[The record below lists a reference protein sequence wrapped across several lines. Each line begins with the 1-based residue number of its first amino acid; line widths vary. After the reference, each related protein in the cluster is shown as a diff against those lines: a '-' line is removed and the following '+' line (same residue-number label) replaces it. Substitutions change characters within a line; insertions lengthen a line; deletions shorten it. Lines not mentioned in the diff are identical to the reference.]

1 MNEQKY
7 NDKECERAARH
18 QIDMQNGVWGPTH
31 TGPIYVKH
39 LDASVW
45 IDQVLLPT
53 ICQQEIDAYH
63 DEPEISHALKRLKQ
77 FILSRQDEWKGK

>member
-1 MNEQKY
+1 MSDTNIRLTPELGG
-7 NDKECERAARH
+7 
-18 QIDMQNGVWGPTH
+18 IDMKGSGPLKCAT
-31 TGPIYVKH
+31 ISA
-39 LDASVW
+39 ASW
-45 IDQVLLPT
+45 IEQVLLPT